1 MKLLIIIFFKIV
13 FAICWIIL
21 AYGLV
26 DRVICL
32 YKMLSK
38 KEEPV
43 SFSEQFFTNTEL
55 QPKRFDREAELLKI
69 MEDADRNREKHQIVL
84 WLGLDGLR
92 LNDDGTTEWI
102 SRRREVPGLGG
113 ERDKTDT
120 YCWSDLIAD
129 ETGQSKVIRD
139 LLYDREPQVLET
151 TTLGATRQTFIIGYP
166 DFDCTMRDINGK
178 LIRLPHCGV
187 IRDMS
192 DSFYTLE
199 GNSQN

>member
-26 DRVICL
+26 DRVIFL
-32 YKMLSK
+32 YKTLSK
-38 KEEPV
+38 REEPV

-55 QPKRFDREAELLKI
+55 PPKKFDREAELLKI
-69 MEDADRNREKHQIVL
+69 MEDAERNREKHQIVL

-102 SRRREVPGLGG
+102 SRRKKETEQEKTGKFIPQFPLLPTPVPFPPYPVYQPMYHPNPYFQYQPYSPAYNPINY
-113 ERDKTDT
+113 TQFQYANT
-120 YCWSDLIAD
+120 
-129 ETGQSKVIRD
+129 
-139 LLYDREPQVLET
+139 
-151 TTLGATRQTFIIGYP
+151 ATMINASI
-166 DFDCTMRDINGK
+166 CESMRNINGEI
-178 LIRLPHCGV
+178 IRT
-187 IRDMS
+187 ID
-192 DSFYTLE
+192 